1 MTNILLKELGNKATS
16 EAFCNLMKNIF
27 IEKESDIKKFFSAS
41 VSTTGYN
48 GIVCLCKQCGRDE
61 IKDV

>member
-48 GIVCLCKQCGRDE
+48 GIVCLC
-61 IKDV
+61 